1 MAIIVPPARLPLRGL
16 KWRCDFPAQRN
27 RSGWTGTSK
36 LVGLPGAQLWTA
48 TGTFVTIIGQ
58 DRAKPWRAF
67 FLGLRGQQN
76 AFRLVAVEQAQT
88 EIANPRIAGGA
99 AYSATSVIVEGLPSS
114 TPVLVAGDMMTIRL
128 AGGHERLV
136 GLQQPLVSD
145 ANGRATAIFEPE
157 IGEPPIANSAVE
169 IQRPWALVSQTS
181 EPAGW
186 DVDVGQTYSFQLAVE
201 EAR

>member
-1 MAIIVPPARLPLRGL
+1 MAIIMPPARLPLRGL

-48 TGTFVTIIGQ
+48 NGTFVTIIGQ
-58 DRAKPWRAF
+58 DRAKPWKAF
-67 FLGLRGQQN
+67 FLALRGQQN
-76 AFRLVAVEQAQT
+76 AFRLVAVEKAQT
-88 EIANPRIAGGA
+88 AIANPRVVSGSP
-99 AYSATSVIVEGLPSS
+99 YTATSVMLEGLPAS
-114 TPVLVAGDMMTIRL
+114 TAVLVAGDMMTIPL

-145 ANGRATAIFEPE
+145 ANGRATAVFEPE
-157 IGEPPIANSAVE
+157 IGEPPIGGSAVE
-169 IQRPWALVSQTS
+169 IQWPWSLVSQTS